1 MPTLEEATQS
11 TAGYLALKEVTLRNV
26 NGDPSLHLPGTVLSD
41 WEVEDYVKRRVAE
54 GSHRYRTLLEPLT
67 AREVEDHRTKATAL
81 EGDHLVDGQHVSP
94 PWLDYV
100 GLHPEEVIQR
110 MRASNDRSEIE
121 RVRLYERGG
130 LNRAPIVE
138 YTAPAERQPWVGYDD
153 LNVREVIEKLNLLAP
168 QAIQEVQAYEYAHR
182 KRPAIISYESD
193 AAVVPP
199 EGDS

>member
-11 TAGYLALKEVTLRNV
+11 TAGDLALKEVTLRNF

-94 PWLDYV
+94 PWPDYV
-100 GLHPEEVIQR
+100 GLHPQEVIKI
-110 MRASNDRSEIE
+110 DRKST
-121 RVRLYERGG
+121 RL
-130 LNRAPIVE
+130 NSSH
-138 YTAPAERQPWVGYDD
+138 D
-153 LNVREVIEKLNLLAP
+153 
-168 QAIQEVQAYEYAHR
+168 
-182 KRPAIISYESD
+182 
-193 AAVVPP
+193 
-199 EGDS
+199 